1 MRIAHFADIHIGMQ
15 NVGTINPKT
24 GVHSRIEDFENALNQ
39 VVDGTFEEEVDIVL
53 FAGDGFR
60 TREPSTTERM
70 VFQRALQRWSSAGIP
85 VVMLTGNHDM
95 HTSSG
100 RATALDIF
108 SEVRGV
114 HVINTPSVL
123 QLDTNAGSIRIVGAP
138 YPYESAWGKQPNV
151 AQFVYDNMPPEQRFT
166 PAAEILMGHFTIKGA
181 LTGSEQSMMLSDNG
195 VSLEALRPN
204 HFDYV
209 AMGHIHRYQNM
220 NPGGTHVMYSGSL
233 EHIDM
238 SEGPLKKGW
247 ILVDSMADYVP
258 SFKEIRV
265 RQFVTIPV
273 DLRTGESLGN
283 QVNRQT
289 WSLSDAVRVVID
301 THEDLPRVTP
311 EMVGELVGPVHDLK
325 VLYRI
330 ARTARYKVSNVSEH
344 IESLDNDQLLALHLK
359 LKDTEPDRAAAL
371 IKFSKQFMYD
381 V

>member
-15 NVGTINPKT
+15 NVGAINPKT
-24 GVHSRIEDFENALNQ
+24 GVHTRIEDFENALQQ
-39 VVDGTFEEEVDIVL
+39 VVAGTFEEEVDIVL

-60 TREPSTTERM
+60 TREPSTTERL
-70 VFQRALQRWSSAGIP
+70 VFQRALQQWSSAGIP

-95 HTSSG
+95 HTSAG

-114 HVINTPSVL
+114 HVLNKPSVL
-123 QLDTNAGSIRIVGAP
+123 QLYTNAGSIRIVGAP
-138 YPYESAWGKQPNV
+138 YPYESAWGKAPNV
-151 AQFVYDNMPPEQRFT
+151 GQFVYDNLPPD
-166 PAAEILMGHFTIKGA
+166 PADNFNVLMGHFTVKGA
-181 LTGSEQSMMLSDNG
+181 LTGSEQTMMLSDNA
-195 VSLEALRPN
+195 VSLEALRPE
-204 HFDYV
+204 HFHYV
-209 AMGHIHRYQNM
+209 ALGHIHRYQNM
-220 NPGGTHVMYSGSL
+220 NPDGATPVMYPGSL

-247 ILVDSMADYVP
+247 ILVDTMTNCIP

-283 QVNRQT
+283 QVNRLS

-311 EMVGELVGPVHDLK
+311 EMVGELIGPVHDLK
-325 VLYRI
+325 VVYRV
-330 ARTARYKVSNVSEH
+330 ARTARYNVSTVNEH
-344 IESLDNDQLLALHLK
+344 IESLDNDQLLALYLK
-359 LKDTEPDRAAAL
+359 LKDTEPDRTAAL

>member
-15 NVGTINPKT
+15 NIGSINPKT

-39 VVDGTFEEEVDIVL
+39 VVDGTFEEEVDVVL

-114 HVINTPSVL
+114 HVLNKPSVL
-123 QLDTNAGSIRIVGAP
+123 PLSTGAGNIHIVGAP
-138 YPYESAWGKQPNV
+138 YPYESAWGKAPNI
-151 AQFVYDNMPPEQRFT
+151 AQFVYDSLSTN
-166 PAAEILMGHFTIKGA
+166 PADEVHVLMGHFTVKGA
-181 LTGSEQSMMLSDNG
+181 LTGSEQTMMLSDHA
-195 VSLEALRPN
+195 VSLEALRPEN
-204 HFDYV
+204 FNYV
-209 AMGHIHRYQNM
+209 ALGHIHRYQNM
-220 NPGGTHVMYSGSL
+220 NPTGVTPVMYPGSL

-273 DLRTGESLGN
+273 DLRTGEPLDK
-283 QVNRQT
+283 QVNRLS

-311 EMVGELVGPVHDLK
+311 EMVGAIIGPVHDLK
-325 VLYRI
+325 VVYRV
-330 ARTARYKVSNVSEH
+330 ARTARYNVSTVNEH
-344 IESLDNDQLLALHLK
+344 IESLDNDQLLALYLK

-371 IKFSKQFMYD
+371 IKASKQFMYD

>member
-15 NVGTINPKT
+15 NIGTINPKT
-24 GVHSRIEDFENALNQ
+24 GVHTRIEDFENALQQ
-39 VVDGTFEEEVDIVL
+39 VVAGTFEEEVDIVL

-60 TREPSTTERM
+60 TREPSTTERL
-70 VFQRALQRWSSAGIP
+70 VFQRALQQWSNAGIP

-95 HTSSG
+95 HTSAG

-114 HVINTPSVL
+114 HVMNKPSVL
-123 QLDTNAGSIRIVGAP
+123 QLYTNVGSIRIVGAP
-138 YPYESAWGKQPNV
+138 YPYESAWGKGPNV
-151 AQFVYDNMPPEQRFT
+151 AQFVYDNLPPEPT
-166 PAAEILMGHFTIKGA
+166 DNINVLMGHFTVKGA
-181 LTGSEQSMMLSDNG
+181 LTGSEQTMMLSDNA
-195 VSLEALRPN
+195 VSLEALRPEKF
-204 HFDYV
+204 HYV
-209 AMGHIHRYQNM
+209 ALGHIHRYQNM
-220 NPGGTHVMYSGSL
+220 NPDGVTPVMYTGSL

-247 ILVDSMADYVP
+247 ILVDTMTNCIP

-283 QVNRQT
+283 QVNRLS
-289 WSLSDAVRVVID
+289 WSLSDAVRVVIE

-325 VLYRI
+325 VVYRV
-330 ARTARYKVSNVSEH
+330 ARTARYKVSTVNEH
-344 IESLDNDQLLALHLK
+344 IESLDNDQLLVLYLK

-371 IKFSKQFMYD
+371 IRLSKQFMYD